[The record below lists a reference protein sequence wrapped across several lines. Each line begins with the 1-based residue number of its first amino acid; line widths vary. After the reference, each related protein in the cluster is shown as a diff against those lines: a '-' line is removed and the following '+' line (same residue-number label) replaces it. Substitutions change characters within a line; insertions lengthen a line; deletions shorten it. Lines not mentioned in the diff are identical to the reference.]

1 MISETWALT
10 VRELRK
16 WVRTPALVLVALVQ
30 PILWLALFGSA
41 FNPTNLIPRSVAGL
55 QIPDQVYDQISN
67 SILSQTFGGA
77 PNYIT
82 YLASGILCMILLFN
96 SAFSGGS
103 IVWDRR
109 FGFLNKLLAAPI
121 PRTSIFLSKVLS
133 TIFKGMF
140 QAFVI
145 FFFALVIPGGLILST
160 SFNALDFVGLFVG
173 LFLLALG
180 LSSAFTAIA
189 VRIAKW
195 ETLIAIVN
203 FINLPML
210 FVSSALFPISS
221 MPSWLQAVANVN
233 PMTKA
238 IEISRFFVIQ
248 GSLTAAQYGSMFY
261 DFAYLA
267 IFAVSFT
274 ILGAFASRI
283 ALRRD

>member
-1 MISETWALT
+1 M
-10 VRELRK
+10 
-16 WVRTPALVLVALVQ
+16 Q
-30 PILWLALFGSA
+30 PILWLSLFGSA
-41 FNPTNLIPRSVAGL
+41 FNPTNLIPKAISGL
-55 QIPDQVYDQISN
+55 QIPDQVYNQISG

-82 YLASGILCMILLFN
+82 YLSSGILCMILLFN

-133 TIFKGMF
+133 TIFKGMV
-140 QAFVI
+140 QAFII
-145 FFFALVIPGGLILST
+145 FFFALLIPGGLQLSS
-160 SFNALDFVGLFVG
+160 SFTALDFVGLFFA

-180 LSSAFTAIA
+180 LSSAFTAVA
-189 VRIAKW
+189 VRISKW

-210 FVSSALFPISS
+210 FVSNALFPITS

-238 IEISRFFVIQ
+238 IEISRLFVIQ
-248 GSLTAAQYGSMFY
+248 GSLAAAQYTSVLY
-261 DFAYLA
+261 DFTYLGF
-267 IFAVSFT
+267 FAAFFT
-274 ILGAFASRI
+274 VLGAIASRV

>member
-1 MISETWALT
+1 MIAETWALT
-10 VRELRK
+10 LRELRK
-16 WVRTPALVLVALVQ
+16 WARTPALVFVALVQ
-30 PILWLALFGSA
+30 PILWLSLFGSA
-41 FNPTNLIPRSVAGL
+41 FNPTNLVPRSIVGF
-55 QIPDQVYDQISN
+55 QISDQLYSQISG
-67 SILSQTFGGA
+67 SILGTTFGGA

-121 PRTSIFLSKVLS
+121 PRTSIFLSKVAS
-133 TIFKGMF
+133 TVFKGMV

-145 FFFALVIPGGLILST
+145 FFFALIIPGGLLLSP
-160 SFNALDFVGLFVG
+160 SFTALDFLGLFSA

-180 LSSAFTAIA
+180 LSSAFTAVA
-189 VRIAKW
+189 VRISKW

-210 FVSSALFPISS
+210 FVSNALFPISS
-221 MPSWLQAVANVN
+221 MPSWLQAVATVN

-238 IEISRFFVIQ
+238 IEISRLFVIQ
-248 GSLTAAQYGSMFY
+248 GSLTAAQFTTLLY
-261 DFAYLA
+261 DFSYLA
-267 IFAVSFT
+267 IFAAFFT
-274 ILGAFASRI
+274 ILGAFASRV
-283 ALRRD
+283 ALRKD

>member
-10 VRELRK
+10 LRELRK
-16 WVRTPALVLVALVQ
+16 WVRTPALVFVALVQ
-30 PILWLALFGSA
+30 PILWLSLFGSA
-41 FNPTNLIPRSVAGL
+41 FNPTSLVPRSVAGL
-55 QIPDQVYDQISN
+55 QIPDSVYNQISS

-103 IVWDRR
+103 VVWDRR

-121 PRTSIFLSKVLS
+121 PRTSIFLSKVFA
-133 TIFKGMF
+133 TVFKGMV
-140 QAFVI
+140 QTFVI
-145 FFFALVIPGGLILST
+145 FFFALIIPGGLILSS
-160 SFNALDFVGLFVG
+160 SFNAVDFVGLFLG
-173 LFLLALG
+173 LFILALG

-189 VRIAKW
+189 IRISKW

-210 FVSSALFPISS
+210 FVSSALFPITS
-221 MPSWLQAVANVN
+221 MPTWLQVVANVN
-233 PMTKA
+233 PMSKA
-238 IEISRFFVIQ
+238 IEIARFFVIQ
-248 GSLTAAQYGSMFY
+248 GALTAAQYTSMLY

-267 IFAVSFT
+267 IFAIFFT
-274 ILGAFASRI
+274 ILGAYASRI
-283 ALRRD
+283 ALRKD